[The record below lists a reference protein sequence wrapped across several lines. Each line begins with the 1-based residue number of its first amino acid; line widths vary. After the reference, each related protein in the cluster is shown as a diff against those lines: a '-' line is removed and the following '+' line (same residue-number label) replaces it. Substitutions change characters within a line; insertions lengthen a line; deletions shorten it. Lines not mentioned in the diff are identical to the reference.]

1 MLTSENDQ
9 YKKQLGLQR
18 DQSPQSSAAAG
29 AYNPNI
35 HRGGQG
41 RLGQVHVA
49 TIIIA
54 PNFHEWFVLVHVYI
68 CVCVNVCGN
77 VSTDFM
83 NTHVSHFCVH
93 VQVLVCTYM

>member
-1 MLTSENDQ
+1 MLTYQNDQ

-29 AYNPNI
+29 AYTPNI
-35 HRGGQG
+35 QRGGLTTAGGQG

-54 PNFHEWFVLVHVYI
+54 LYFREWFVLVHV
-68 CVCVNVCGN
+68 CVCE
-77 VSTDFM
+77 
-83 NTHVSHFCVH
+83 CVH
-93 VQVLVCTYM
+93 VCV

>member
-9 YKKQLGLQR
+9 NKKQLGLQR

-35 HRGGQG
+35 QRGGLTTAGGQG

-49 TIIIA
+49 IILIA
-54 PNFHEWFVLVHVYI
+54 PNSCDHAY
-68 CVCVNVCGN
+68 N
-77 VSTDFM
+77 
-83 NTHVSHFCVH
+83 
-93 VQVLVCTYM
+93 YM